1 MNRIYISYRRSDT
14 AAYAGRLFDHL
25 NQHFGTGFVF
35 MDVQG
40 SIARGQDFVKAIDM
54 ALNTCDV
61 ALIIIGKHWATST
74 GPDGSLRLDDPNDW
88 VRVET
93 AAVLHRDIWVVPV
106 LVDGA
111 HLPKSAH
118 LPEELRPLCN
128 RSVCELTDLRWS
140 YDVRELI
147 RDIENVLYRGPKWP
161 TFVIEKIWHPLKNIK
176 NLNLKNNALHWSV
189 GGVVALGLLFGIG
202 IVGTSV
208 GWFKKSISESMTPA
222 ESYRIRTDY
231 FAEVGHS
238 DSNVEFSVFVN
249 DVQVGDYGSGGASAD
264 ITRFVK
270 PGLNQVRITWTA
282 DLNMGWRDY
291 AKLIIEAKQGEQWD
305 ALITRQ
311 VGEKSTAGEINAHI
325 FR

>member
-1 MNRIYISYRRSDT
+1 
-14 AAYAGRLFDHL
+14 
-25 NQHFGTGFVF
+25 

-74 GPDGSLRLDDPNDW
+74 GPDGSLLLDDPNDW

-128 RSVCELTDLRWS
+128 RNVCELTDPRWS

-147 RDIENVLYRGPKWP
+147 RDIENVLYRSPKWS

-189 GGVVALGLLFGIG
+189 GGVV
-202 IVGTSV
+202 
-208 GWFKKSISESMTPA
+208 P
-222 ESYRIRTDY
+222 
-231 FAEVGHS
+231 
-238 DSNVEFSVFVN
+238 
-249 DVQVGDYGSGGASAD
+249 
-264 ITRFVK
+264 
-270 PGLNQVRITWTA
+270 
-282 DLNMGWRDY
+282 
-291 AKLIIEAKQGEQWD
+291 
-305 ALITRQ
+305 
-311 VGEKSTAGEINAHI
+311 
-325 FR
+325 

>member
-1 MNRIYISYRRSDT
+1 LASTQKHQKSKFEEQRI
-14 AAYAGRLFDHL
+14 
-25 NQHFGTGFVF
+25 
-35 MDVQG
+35 
-40 SIARGQDFVKAIDM
+40 
-54 ALNTCDV
+54 AL
-61 ALIIIGKHWATST
+61 
-74 GPDGSLRLDDPNDW
+74 
-88 VRVET
+88 
-93 AAVLHRDIWVVPV
+93 
-106 LVDGA
+106 
-111 HLPKSAH
+111 
-118 LPEELRPLCN
+118 
-128 RSVCELTDLRWS
+128 
-140 YDVRELI
+140 
-147 RDIENVLYRGPKWP
+147 
-161 TFVIEKIWHPLKNIK
+161 
-176 NLNLKNNALHWSV
+176 V
-189 GGVVALGLLFGIG
+189 GGRCRALGVLFGIG

-208 GWFKKSISESMTPA
+208 GWFKKSIPESMTPA

-238 DSNVEFSVFVN
+238 DSNAELSVFVN